1 MTYYLLPKTSFLIHK
16 NIECISNNNSYEVK
30 YSNSLSCYLYNIKKQ
45 IDKHEREWD
54 IYKKYTNPYEYINTI
69 IPSKKKSVAKY
80 KPLSRSY
87 FKMIEIMN
95 TFNIDFS
102 TKPIQSFHLAEGP
115 GGFIEALSHRR
126 NNKNDKY
133 IGMTLIDNE
142 NDPNIPAWKKSNDF
156 LNKNPNVLI
165 ETGIDNTG
173 NILSLDNFIYC
184 KNKYSSSM
192 DVITGDGGFDFSLD
206 FNNQEISI
214 ARLLFAQI
222 CFAVTMQKKNGF
234 FILKIF
240 DCFMEHSVD
249 LLYILSS
256 FYDKVYIIK
265 PQTSR
270 YANSEKYIVCRD
282 FLFDTNEH
290 FFPFLHNAFEKM
302 VSNEVPIYRF
312 LNIPICYYFINKLE
326 EYNGILGQQQ
336 IENIHYTISLIEH
349 KYKQD
354 KIDNLIKIN
363 IQKCIQWCIKNDIE
377 HNNIISNINIFTNDY
392 IEEINCIDN
401 IIVIKECILLDD
413 ESLC

>member
-16 NIECISNNNSYEVK
+16 NIECISQETPNEVK
-30 YSNSLSCYLYNIKKQ
+30 YSNSLSYYLYNIKNQ

-54 IYKKYTNPYEYINTI
+54 IYKKYTNPYEYINSI
-69 IPSKKKSVAKY
+69 VPYKKKSIAKH

-87 FKMIEIMN
+87 YKMVEIMN

-102 TKPIQSFHLAEGP
+102 TNPIQSFHLAEGP
-115 GGFIEALSHRR
+115 GGFIEALAHKR
-126 NNKNDKY
+126 NSKQDKY

-142 NDPNIPAWKKSNDF
+142 NDPNIPAWKKTSDF
-156 LNKNPNVLI
+156 LNKNPNVAI
-165 ETGIDNTG
+165 ETGADKTG
-173 NILSLDNFIYC
+173 NILSLENFVYC
-184 KNKYSSSM
+184 KEKYGSSM
-192 DVITGDGGFDFSLD
+192 DIITGDGGFDFSLD

-214 ARLLFAQI
+214 SKLLFAQI
-222 CFAVTMQKKNGF
+222 SFAVCLQKKNGI

-256 FYDKVYIIK
+256 FYEKVYIIK

-270 YANSEKYIVCRD
+270 YANSEKYIVCKD

-290 FFPFLHNAFEKM
+290 FFPFLYNAFDKM
-302 VSNEVPIYRF
+302 SNEELPVYRY

-326 EYNGILGQQQ
+326 EYNAILGQQQ

-354 KIDNLIKIN
+354 KIDNLMKIN
-363 IQKCIQWCIKNDIE
+363 IQKCIQWCLK
-377 HNNIISNINIFTNDY
+377 NNIEYNNMNSNINIFTNDY
-392 IEEINCIDN
+392 IEDVIDN
-401 IIVIKECILLDD
+401 DNNEIVYINEEPIC
-413 ESLC
+413 